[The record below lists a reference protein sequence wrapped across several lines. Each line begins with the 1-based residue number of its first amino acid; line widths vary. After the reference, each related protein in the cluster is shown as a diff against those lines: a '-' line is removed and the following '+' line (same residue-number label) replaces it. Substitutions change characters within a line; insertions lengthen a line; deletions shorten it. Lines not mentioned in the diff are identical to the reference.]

1 MGMPAVYNKFNRGE
15 VGANSIAR
23 DDVKKVVNSASLM
36 TNFFPERLGPMSYR
50 NGMEYKDTLAGVSY
64 IVPFVKKVDDTALL
78 IFSDDAL
85 RIAIDG
91 ELVNRTTVPASVT
104 NPSFT
109 SNLTGWTTDDGAG
122 SSSVWLT
129 GGYASL
135 IGADTTSAVI
145 YQTITTTVVEH
156 ALRITISESSARVR
170 IGTSGAYS
178 TEILDSVLGEGVH
191 SLAFTPDSN
200 ITVTI
205 SNSNKYRTLIDSVD
219 FDTTG
224 ELEIPTGIAEADLGN
239 IRYHQSAD
247 IVFAAIEGN
256 RPIKVERRGTKSW
269 SVVEYRAD
277 DGPIGPINVTDVTLA
292 AGALSGNT
300 TLTASESFFT
310 SDDVGTLFKL
320 ASSGQQVDASVSA
333 ADAGTGSI
341 RVTGVTGS
349 RIFSISVSGTFVAT
363 VTLQRSPDD
372 VLWEDVETYTGL
384 TSKTY
389 DDGLDNATMY
399 YRLRVKTG
407 DYTSGTAVLSLD
419 YESGSIEGIARIT
432 GYTSTTVVDVQ
443 VLSSFGSTDAT
454 RDWYRG
460 SWGEGTYPSAVTL
473 YEGRTWW
480 SGNNSI
486 WGSVSDAY
494 YSFDGDVEGASA
506 PISRTIGIGPVDTIN
521 WLCPTS
527 RLIVGLP
534 TEDLSVRSSSF
545 GEVLTNLNANIK
557 DNSGQGSAPT
567 DFAKAGQSVY
577 FAHHTTTKLIRLFYD
592 AQSDSHADE
601 DLMTMHPD
609 IAQEGIKRIA
619 IVRQPETRVF
629 LVLNDGTV
637 RVFLHDKSEEVGG
650 WCRMEST
657 GLIEDVVTLPDLSED
672 RVFFVVNHSGT
683 RTLERLSLF
692 SETNPHDSHVRY
704 TSTTTTISGLPTHLN
719 GKSVGVWA
727 SGDDKGSYTVSSG
740 SITVPEAYTD
750 VTVGLRYTADY
761 KSNKLS
767 NYLPYSP
774 ITRRARVVDI
784 AILASNVFGAGMSVG
799 PDESNLRTIQGY
811 NGTEYDDD
819 SFPFDGDYGTNSRVH
834 VRATAPATIKAL
846 VYGIRESQHKNTQ
859 EG

>member
-1 MGMPAVYNKFNRGE
+1 
-15 VGANSIAR
+15 
-23 DDVKKVVNSASLM
+23 
-36 TNFFPERLGPMSYR
+36 
-50 NGMEYKDTLAGVSY
+50 
-64 IVPFVKKVDDTALL
+64 
-78 IFSDDAL
+78 
-85 RIAIDG
+85 
-91 ELVNRTTVPASVT
+91 
-104 NPSFT
+104 
-109 SNLTGWTTDDGAG
+109 
-122 SSSVWLT
+122 
-129 GGYASL
+129 
-135 IGADTTSAVI
+135 
-145 YQTITTTVVEH
+145 
-156 ALRITISESSARVR
+156 
-170 IGTSGAYS
+170 
-178 TEILDSVLGEGVH
+178 
-191 SLAFTPDSN
+191 
-200 ITVTI
+200 
-205 SNSNKYRTLIDSVD
+205 
-219 FDTTG
+219 
-224 ELEIPTGIAEADLGN
+224 
-239 IRYHQSAD
+239 
-247 IVFAAIEGN
+247 
-256 RPIKVERRGTKSW
+256 
-269 SVVEYRAD
+269 
-277 DGPIGPINVTDVTLA
+277 
-292 AGALSGNT
+292 
-300 TLTASESFFT
+300 
-310 SDDVGTLFKL
+310 
-320 ASSGQQVDASVSA
+320 
-333 ADAGTGSI
+333 
-341 RVTGVTGS
+341 
-349 RIFSISVSGTFVAT
+349 
-363 VTLQRSPDD
+363 
-372 VLWEDVETYTGL
+372 
-384 TSKTY
+384 
-389 DDGLDNATMY
+389 
-399 YRLRVKTG
+399 
-407 DYTSGTAVLSLD
+407 
-419 YESGSIEGIARIT
+419 
-432 GYTSTTVVDVQ
+432 
-443 VLSSFGSTDAT
+443 
-454 RDWYRG
+454 
-460 SWGEGTYPSAVTL
+460 
-473 YEGRTWW
+473 
-480 SGNNSI
+480 
-486 WGSVSDAY
+486 
-494 YSFDGDVEGASA
+494 
-506 PISRTIGIGPVDTIN
+506 
-521 WLCPTS
+521 
-527 RLIVGLP
+527 VGLP